1 MVAKDCGCVE
11 SAGVLCFGAYSMPKR
26 HTYIFIVGGVM
37 SGVGKGIS
45 SASIGALL
53 KARGLRVTAVKIDP
67 YINVDAGTMNPVEHG
82 EVFVTKDGYETDQDI
97 GNYERFLDED
107 ITSANYMTTG
117 RVYQAVIARERAL
130 GYGGK
135 QVQVVPHVPLEVIAR
150 IKNAAA
156 LARADVTIIEIG
168 GTVGEYENLLFL
180 EAARMM
186 RMEAP
191 RDVLV
196 GLVSYLP
203 VPGSLGEMKSK
214 PTQLAVRAIQATGLQ
229 PDFVIGRS
237 SSPID
242 APRKEKIALY
252 CNIHPDDIISAPDV
266 PSIYSVPGAFHAEG
280 LDARIVQK
288 LKLRSGVP
296 NIDGWKNLL
305 KRRDDAKRVVKIG
318 IVGKYIS
325 TGDFLLTDAYI
336 SVLEALK
343 HAAWSSKLNVEV
355 EWLNPE
361 RFEKDSTLVAKE
373 IAPLDGVLVPGGFG
387 SRGIEGKILAI
398 QYAREHKIPYFG
410 ICYGLQLA
418 TIEVARHLLGHAKAN
433 TTEIDPKTPDPVIHL
448 IDEQTERMKSKDY
461 GGTMRLGTYKCLL
474 RKGSLARKLYGED
487 IIEERHRHRY
497 ECNPAYRAELEQVGL
512 IPSGLSPDGTL
523 VEVVELKDHPFFVAC
538 QFHPEYLSRP
548 FRPHPLFKGFIVAA
562 GAQKKGGK

>member
-1 MVAKDCGCVE
+1 MSFLTCGCRR
-11 SAGVLCFGAYSMPKR
+11 AARVLGCLQFSSMPKR
-26 HTYIFIVGGVM
+26 RSYLFIVGGVM
-37 SGVGKGIS
+37 SGVGKGVS

-107 ITSANYMTTG
+107 ITSENYMTTG
-117 RVYQAVIARERAL
+117 RVYQSVIARERAL

-150 IKNAAA
+150 IKNAAK
-156 LARADVTIIEIG
+156 LADADVTIIEIG

-186 RMEAP
+186 RVEAP

-237 SSPID
+237 SYPID
-242 APRKEKIALY
+242 EPRKAKIAMY
-252 CNIHPDDIISAPDV
+252 CNVQPEDIISAPDV
-266 PSIYSVPGAFHAEG
+266 PSIYAVPEAFHAEG
-280 LDARIVQK
+280 LDTRIIQK
-288 LKLRSGVP
+288 LKLKAGPAKIGPWQELV
-296 NIDGWKNLL
+296 
-305 KRRDDAKRVVKIG
+305 KRREHFKKTVKIG
-318 IVGKYIS
+318 VIGKYIS

-343 HAAWSSKLNVEV
+343 HAAWSLKARVEV

-361 RFEKDSTLVAKE
+361 EFEKTPALVAK
-373 IAPLDGVLVPGGFG
+373 ALKQVDGVLVPGGFG
-387 SRGIEGKILAI
+387 ARGIEGKMLAI
-398 QYAREHKIPYFG
+398 RYAREKKLPYLG
-410 ICYGLQLA
+410 LCYGLQLA
-418 TIEVARHLLGHAKAN
+418 TIEIARHVLGLKNAN
-433 TTEIDPKTPDPVIHL
+433 TTEIDPQTPDPVIHL
-448 IDEQTERMKSKDY
+448 MNEQEERMKNQNY
-461 GGTMRLGTYKCLL
+461 GGTMRLGTYDCVL
-474 RKGSLARKLYGED
+474 RPNSLARKLYGTAV
-487 IIEERHRHRY
+487 IEERHRHRY
-497 ECNPAYRAELEQVGL
+497 ECNPIYREALEKVGL
-512 IPSGLSPDGTL
+512 IPSGLSPDGRL
-523 VEVVELKDHPFFVAC
+523 VEVVELENHPFFIAC
-538 QFHPEYLSRP
+538 QFHPEFLSRP
-548 FRPHPLFKGFIVAA
+548 FKPHPLFKGFIEAA
-562 GAQKKGGK
+562 LG

>member
-1 MVAKDCGCVE
+1 
-11 SAGVLCFGAYSMPKR
+11 
-26 HTYIFIVGGVM
+26 M
-37 SGVGKGIS
+37 SGVGKGVS

-53 KARGLRVTAVKIDP
+53 KARGLKVTAVKIDP

-117 RVYQAVIARERAL
+117 RVYQSVIARERAL

-150 IKNAAA
+150 IKNAAK
-156 LARADVTIIEIG
+156 LANADVTIIEIG

-191 RDVLV
+191 ADVLV

-229 PDFVIGRS
+229 TDFVIGRS
-237 SSPID
+237 SYPID
-242 APRKEKIALY
+242 EPRKEKIAMY
-252 CNIHPDDIISAPDV
+252 CNVQREDIISAPDV
-266 PSIYSVPGAFHAEG
+266 PSIYSVPEAFYLEG
-280 LDARIVQK
+280 LDARIVKK
-288 LKLRSGVP
+288 LKLRTREPDISA
-296 NIDGWKNLL
+296 WKDVLT
-305 KRRDDAKRVVKIG
+305 RRDQAKKTIKIG
-318 IVGKYIS
+318 IIGKYIS
-325 TGDFLLTDAYI
+325 TGDFMLTDAYI

-343 HAAWSSKLNVEV
+343 HAAWSAKSKVEV

-361 RFEKDSTLVAKE
+361 RFEQDPKLVAKE
-373 IAPLDGVLVPGGFG
+373 LKSLDGVLVPGGFG
-387 SRGIEGKILAI
+387 SRGIEGKMLAI
-398 QYAREHKIPYFG
+398 RYAREHKTPYLG
-410 ICYGLQLA
+410 LCYGLQLA
-418 TIEVARHLLGHAKAN
+418 TIEVARHVLGYKRAN
-433 TTEIDPKTPDPVIHL
+433 TTEIDPTTPEPVIHL
-448 IDEQTERMKSKDY
+448 IDEQEQRMKNKEY

-474 RKGSLARKLYGED
+474 RKGSLARRLYGQD
-487 IIEERHRHRY
+487 VIEERHRHRY
-497 ECNPAYRAELEQVGL
+497 ECNPAYRAELEAAGL
-512 IPSGLSPDGTL
+512 IASGLSPDGSL
-523 VEVVELKDHPFFVAC
+523 VEVVELKNHPFFVAC
-538 QFHPEYLSRP
+538 QFHPEFLSRP
-548 FRPHPLFKGFIVAA
+548 FRPHPLFKGFVEAA
-562 GAQKKGGK
+562 SKKRYA

>member
-1 MVAKDCGCVE
+1 MHRRRADA
-11 SAGVLCFGAYSMPKR
+11 SATLLHVPMPKR
-26 HTYIFIVGGVM
+26 FTYIFIVGGVM
-37 SGVGKGIS
+37 SGVGKGVS

-117 RVYQAVIARERAL
+117 RVYQTVIARERAL

-135 QVQVVPHVPLEVIAR
+135 QVQVVPHVPLEVISR
-150 IKNAAA
+150 IKNAAK
-156 LARADVTIIEIG
+156 LANADVTLIEIG

-191 RDVLV
+191 SDVLV

-214 PTQLAVRAIQATGLQ
+214 PTQLAVRAVQATGLQ

-237 SSPID
+237 LYPID
-242 APRKEKIALY
+242 APRKEKIAMY
-252 CNIHPDDIISAPDV
+252 CNVHPDDIISAPDV
-266 PSIYSVPGAFHAEG
+266 PSIYSIPEAFHLEG
-280 LDARIVQK
+280 LDARIIKK
-288 LKLRSGVP
+288 LKLRAGQAD
-296 NIDGWKNLL
+296 ITAWKQLL
-305 KRRDDAKRVVKIG
+305 ARRDSAKKTVKIG
-318 IVGKYIS
+318 VIGKYIS

-343 HAAWSSKLNVEV
+343 HAAWSSKLRVEV

-361 RFEKDSTLVAKE
+361 QFEQNPKLVAKE
-373 IAPLDGVLVPGGFG
+373 LAKLDGVLVPGGFG
-387 SRGIEGKILAI
+387 SRGIEGKMLAI
-398 QYAREHKIPYFG
+398 RYAREKKIPYLG
-410 ICYGLQLA
+410 LCYGLQLA
-418 TIEVARHLLGHAKAN
+418 TIEMARHVLGYKRAN
-433 TTEIDPKTPDPVIHL
+433 TTEIDPTTPEPVIHL
-448 IDEQTERMKSKDY
+448 IDEQEERMKNKEY
-461 GGTMRLGTYKCLL
+461 GGTMRLGTYRCEL
-474 RKGSLARKLYGED
+474 RKGSMARKLYGKD
-487 IIEERHRHRY
+487 AIEERHRHRY
-497 ECNPAYRAELEQVGL
+497 ECNPKYRAELEEAGL
-512 IPSGLSPDGTL
+512 IPSGLSPDGSL
-523 VEVVELKDHPFFVAC
+523 VELIELNDHPFFLAC
-538 QFHPEYLSRP
+538 QFHPEFLSRP
-548 FRPHPLFKGFIVAA
+548 FRPHPLFKGFVEAA
-562 GAQKKGGK
+562 SRRKK

>member
-1 MVAKDCGCVE
+1 
-11 SAGVLCFGAYSMPKR
+11 MPKR
-26 HTYIFIVGGVM
+26 HTYLFIVGGVM
-37 SGVGKGIS
+37 SGVGKGVS

-135 QVQVVPHVPLEVIAR
+135 QVQVVPHVPLEVISR
-150 IKNAAA
+150 IKNAAK
-156 LARADVTIIEIG
+156 LASADVTIIEIG

-191 RDVLV
+191 SDVLV

-237 SSPID
+237 SYPID
-242 APRKEKIALY
+242 KPRKEKIAMY

-266 PSIYSVPGAFHAEG
+266 PSIYSVPEAFHLEG
-280 LDARIVQK
+280 LDDRIVKK
-288 LKLRSGVP
+288 LKLRTRPP
-296 NIDGWKNLL
+296 NIDAWKNLL
-305 KRRDDAKRVVKIG
+305 KQRDQAKKTVKIG
-318 IVGKYIS
+318 IIGKYIS
-325 TGDFLLTDAYI
+325 TGDFMLTDAYI

-343 HAAWSSKLNVEV
+343 HAAWSSKLKVEV

-361 RFEKDSTLVAKE
+361 KFEADPKLVAKE
-373 IAPLDGVLVPGGFG
+373 LKPLDGILVPGGFG
-387 SRGIEGKILAI
+387 SRGIEGKMLAI
-398 QYAREHKIPYFG
+398 QYAREHKLPYLG
-410 ICYGLQLA
+410 LCYGLQLA
-418 TIEVARHLLGHAKAN
+418 TIEVARHLLGYKRAN
-433 TTEIDPKTPDPVIHL
+433 TTEIDPATPYPIIHL
-448 IDEQTERMKSKDY
+448 INEQTEKMQNKNY
-461 GGTMRLGTYKCLL
+461 GGTMRLGTYACEL
-474 RKGSLARKLYGED
+474 RKGSLARKLYGQD
-487 IIEERHRHRY
+487 VIEERHRHRY
-497 ECNPAYRAELEQVGL
+497 ECNPEYRAELEKAGL

-523 VEVVELKDHPFFVAC
+523 VEVVELKDHPFFIAC
-538 QFHPEYLSRP
+538 QFHPEFLSRP
-548 FRPHPLFKGFIVAA
+548 FRPHPLFKGLVEAA
-562 GAQKKGGK
+562 SKKKK

>member
-1 MVAKDCGCVE
+1 
-11 SAGVLCFGAYSMPKR
+11 
-26 HTYIFIVGGVM
+26 M
-37 SGVGKGIS
+37 SGVGKGVS

-53 KARGLRVTAVKIDP
+53 KARGLGVTAVKIDP

-150 IKNAAA
+150 IKNAAK
-156 LARADVTIIEIG
+156 LANADVTIIEIG

-191 RDVLV
+191 SDVLV

-237 SSPID
+237 SYPID

-252 CNIHPDDIISAPDV
+252 CNVHPDDIISAPDV
-266 PSIYSVPGAFHAEG
+266 PSIYSVPEAFHLEG
-280 LDARIVQK
+280 LDERIVKK
-288 LKLRSGVP
+288 LKLRTKQP
-296 NIDGWKNLL
+296 DITPWKNLL
-305 KRRDDAKRVVKIG
+305 KQRDSAKKTIRIG

-343 HAAWSSKLNVEV
+343 HAAWSSNLKLEV

-361 RFEKDSTLVAKE
+361 LFEQDPKRVAKE
-373 IAPLDGVLVPGGFG
+373 LKRVQGILVPGGFG
-387 SRGIEGKILAI
+387 SRGIEGKLLAI
-398 QYAREHKIPYFG
+398 RYAREHKIPYLG
-410 ICYGLQLA
+410 LCYGLQLA
-418 TIEVARHLLGHAKAN
+418 TIEIARHVLGYKRAN
-433 TTEIDPKTPDPVIHL
+433 TTEIDPTTPEPVIHL
-448 IDEQTERMKSKDY
+448 INEQAERMKNKEY
-461 GGTMRLGTYKCLL
+461 GGTMRLGTYPCVLK
-474 RKGSLARKLYGED
+474 KGSVARKLYGQD

-497 ECNPAYRAELEQVGL
+497 ECNPAYRAELEKVGL
-512 IPSGLSPDGTL
+512 IASGLSPDGTL
-523 VEVVELKDHPFFVAC
+523 VEVIELKNHPFFMAC
-538 QFHPEYLSRP
+538 QFHPEFLSRP
-548 FRPHPLFKGFIVAA
+548 FRPHPLFKGFVEAA
-562 GAQKKGGK
+562 NKRNVIK

>member
-1 MVAKDCGCVE
+1 
-11 SAGVLCFGAYSMPKR
+11 MPKR
-26 HTYIFIVGGVM
+26 HTYLFIVGGVM
-37 SGVGKGIS
+37 SGVGKGVS

-53 KARGLRVTAVKIDP
+53 KARGLGVTAVKIDP

-82 EVFVTKDGYETDQDI
+82 EVFVTKDGFETDQDI

-135 QVQVVPHVPLEVIAR
+135 QVQVVPHVPLEVISR
-150 IKNAAA
+150 IKNAAK
-156 LARADVTIIEIG
+156 LANADVTIIEIG

-191 RDVLV
+191 SDVLV

-237 SSPID
+237 SYPID

-252 CNIHPDDIISAPDV
+252 CNVHPDDIISAPDV
-266 PSIYSVPGAFHAEG
+266 PSIYSVPEAFHLEG
-280 LDARIVQK
+280 LDERIVKK
-288 LKLRSGVP
+288 LKLRTRRPDISS
-296 NIDGWKNLL
+296 WKNLL
-305 KRRDDAKRVVKIG
+305 KQRDTAKKTVRIG

-343 HAAWSSKLNVEV
+343 HAAWSSKLKLEV

-361 RFEKDSTLVAKE
+361 LFEQDPKRVAKE
-373 IAPLDGVLVPGGFG
+373 LKQVQGILVPGGFG
-387 SRGIEGKILAI
+387 SRGIEGKLLAI
-398 QYAREHKIPYFG
+398 QYAREHKIPYLG
-410 ICYGLQLA
+410 LCYGLQLA
-418 TIEVARHLLGHAKAN
+418 TIEIARHVLGYKKSN
-433 TTEIDPKTPDPVIHL
+433 TTEIDPTTPEPVIHL
-448 IDEQTERMKSKDY
+448 INEQAERMKNKQY
-461 GGTMRLGTYKCLL
+461 GGTMRLGTYPCVLKT
-474 RKGSLARKLYGED
+474 GSQARKLYGQD
-487 IIEERHRHRY
+487 LIEERHRHRY
-497 ECNPAYRAELEQVGL
+497 ECNPAYRAELEKAGL
-512 IPSGLSPDGTL
+512 IASGLSPDGTL
-523 VEVVELKDHPFFVAC
+523 VEVIELKNHPFFMAC
-538 QFHPEYLSRP
+538 QFHPEFLSRP
-548 FRPHPLFKGFIVAA
+548 FRPHPLFKGFVEASA
-562 GAQKKGGK
+562 KRG

>member
-1 MVAKDCGCVE
+1 
-11 SAGVLCFGAYSMPKR
+11 MPKLKR
-26 HTYIFIVGGVM
+26 HTYLFIVGGVM

-150 IKNAAA
+150 IKNAAK
-156 LARADVTIIEIG
+156 LANADVTIIEIG

-186 RMEAP
+186 RLELP
-191 RDVLV
+191 GDVLV

-214 PTQLAVRAIQATGLQ
+214 PTQLAVRAIQGTGLQ

-237 SSPID
+237 SFPID
-242 APRKEKIALY
+242 GPRKEKIAMY
-252 CNIHPDDIISAPDV
+252 CNVHPADIISAPDM
-266 PSIYSVPGAFHAEG
+266 PSIYSVPEAFYLEG
-280 LDARIVQK
+280 LDERIVKK
-288 LKLRSGVP
+288 LKLRTGVP
-296 NIDGWKNLL
+296 NIDSWKNLI
-305 KRRDDAKRVVKIG
+305 KQRDSAKKSIKIG
-318 IVGKYIS
+318 IIGKYIS
-325 TGDFLLTDAYI
+325 TGDFMLTDAYI

-343 HAAWSSKLNVEV
+343 HAAWSSKLKVEV

-361 RFEKDSTLVAKE
+361 VFEQDPKRVAKE
-373 IAPLDGVLVPGGFG
+373 LKLLDGVLVPGGFG
-387 SRGIEGKILAI
+387 SRGIEGKMLAI
-398 QYAREHKIPYFG
+398 RYAREQGIPYLG
-410 ICYGLQLA
+410 LCYGLQLA
-418 TIEVARHLLGHAKAN
+418 TIEYARHMLGYKQAN
-433 TTEIDPKTPDPVIHL
+433 TTEIDPATPEPIIHL
-448 IDEQTERMKSKDY
+448 INEQEERMKNKEY
-461 GGTMRLGTYKCLL
+461 GGTMRLGTYKCVL
-474 RKGSLARKLYGED
+474 RKGSLARKLYGQD
-487 IIEERHRHRY
+487 MIEERHRHRY
-497 ECNPAYRAELEQVGL
+497 ECNPAYRAELEKAGL

-523 VEVVELKDHPFFVAC
+523 VEVVELKDHPFFIAC
-538 QFHPEYLSRP
+538 QFHPEFLSRP
-548 FRPHPLFKGFIVAA
+548 FRPHPLFVGLIEAA
-562 GAQKKGGK
+562 SKKK